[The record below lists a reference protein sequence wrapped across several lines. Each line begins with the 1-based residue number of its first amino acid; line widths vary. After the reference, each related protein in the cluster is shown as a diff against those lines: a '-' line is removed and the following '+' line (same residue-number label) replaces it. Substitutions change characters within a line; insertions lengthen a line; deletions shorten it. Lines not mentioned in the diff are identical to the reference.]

1 MKEDEVLVGNPLIY
15 CAFALFL
22 GAFDYTIFY
31 ENEFIGVAF
40 AASFFIIVFL
50 TLNKELYYMIIIF
63 FIMGYFINMIYFTT
77 NLPDK
82 NAKIVV
88 NIMEDRGFIKR
99 ATYKGKELNILKSK
113 ENFKKGDIVY
123 LEGEFKRNIDFSRGN
138 IGEIETNYAK
148 KIAEGKLSKVNL
160 LKENLYK
167 KFSEVLGEENTGV
180 LMALSFGED
189 QYISKEHKEE
199 LKDLGVIHAISV
211 SGFHMAII
219 FKVLDFIPFLSVK
232 SFVAF
237 LYVLFTG
244 AKPSTTRA
252 FIMIFILKVSPK
264 IFKSYNVLAALSFS
278 SLIIL
283 SLKPY
288 YVVNP
293 GFVLSYLAVLG
304 IIIFNNKISRKLYK
318 LPKFIRESLSL
329 TISSQSLS
337 SFYSIAIFNQ
347 YSMGG
352 FLGNLFL
359 LPFYSFIVILGNVA
373 LIFNTVPFIFK
384 PICYIILS
392 IMELYNIIE
401 NLLLRIVPKS
411 IYLNYFHI
419 LCFVFII
426 FSYILIKKGF
436 KYAKFSTIPIAIF
449 YFLSVFNL
457 FPQINFYN
465 IGTRECAIIKYKWN
479 SIAICK
485 NPEDLK
491 KIKEP
496 IDKSF
501 ILDNYQTEEIELRNY
516 TIIGKSSKTFKNNI
530 ILEFQDEKEKFII
543 TTLSKKYLNISYE
556 DVKIIEAKGK
566 KLYNNYGKSF
576 AKLYLIE

>member
-1 MKEDEVLVGNPLIY
+1 MKENEGLIGNPLVY

-22 GAFDYTIFY
+22 GSFDYTIFY
-31 ENEFIGVAF
+31 ENKFIGVAF
-40 AASFFIIVFL
+40 AASFFFIVLL
-50 TLNKELYYMIIIF
+50 TLNKELYYMIVAF
-63 FIMGYFINMIYFTT
+63 FILGYLINMAYFTI
-77 NLPDK
+77 NLPHRK
-82 NAKIVV
+82 SNIVV
-88 NIMEDRGFIKR
+88 NIVEDKGFIKR
-99 ATYKGKELNILKSK
+99 ATYKGKQLNIFKSK

-123 LEGEFKRNIDFSRGN
+123 LSGDFKRNIDFSKGI
-138 IGEIETNYAK
+138 IGEIEAKHTK
-148 KIAEGKLSKVNL
+148 KIGEGKLSKVNI
-160 LKENLYK
+160 LKQDLYG
-167 KFSEVLGEENTGV
+167 KFCNMIGEDNTAI

-189 QYISKEHKEE
+189 QYISKGYKEE

-211 SGFHMAII
+211 SGFHMAIV
-219 FKVLDFIPFLSVK
+219 FKILDFIPFLSVK
-232 SFVAF
+232 SFIAF

-244 AKPSTTRA
+244 AKPSTVRA
-252 FIMIFILKVSPK
+252 FIMIFILKLSPK
-264 IFKSYNVLAALSFS
+264 VFKSYNILASLSIS
-278 SLIIL
+278 SLLIL
-283 SLKPY
+283 CIKPY

-293 GFVLSYLAVLG
+293 GFILSYLAVLG
-304 IIIFNNKISRKLYK
+304 IIIFNKKISRKLYR

-373 LIFNTVPFIFK
+373 LIFNKISVIFNS
-384 PICYIILS
+384 ICYIILS
-392 IMELYNIIE
+392 IIELYNIIE
-401 NLLLRIVPKS
+401 EFLIKIVPKS
-411 IYLNYFHI
+411 IYLNYYHL
-419 LCFVFII
+419 LCLVFII

-436 KYAKFSTIPIAIF
+436 KYAKFSSIPITIF
-449 YFLSVFNL
+449 YFLSVFNIV
-457 FPQINFYN
+457 PQVNFYN

-485 NPEDLK
+485 SSEDLK

-501 ILDNYQTEEIELRNY
+501 ILDNGKTEELMLKNY
-516 TIIGKSSKTFKNNI
+516 IIKGKSNKIFKNNI
-530 ILEFQDEKEKFII
+530 ILEFNKGEKFFVV
-543 TTLSKKYLNISYE
+543 SSVPKKTLNISYKNM
-556 DVKIIEAKGK
+556 KIIEVKGK